1 MSDVFVPEYDPVQ
14 ISKNRTGVEQVQCFL
29 WWCLCYA
36 PMIFNSFNSSH
47 SHSLYPILLCPIFSL
62 FPFLLYL
69 FFFSHLG
76 VSITAGKARGVS
88 AVVQESCR

>member
-1 MSDVFVPEYDPVQ
+1 MLDVFVPEYDPVQ

-29 WWCLCYA
+29 RWCLCYA
-36 PMIFNSFNSSH
+36 PMMFNSFHSHSH
-47 SHSLYPILLCPIFSL
+47 SHSLYPFSL
-62 FPFLLYL
+62 CL
-69 FFFSHLG
+69 FFFFLILLSFFFYHLG